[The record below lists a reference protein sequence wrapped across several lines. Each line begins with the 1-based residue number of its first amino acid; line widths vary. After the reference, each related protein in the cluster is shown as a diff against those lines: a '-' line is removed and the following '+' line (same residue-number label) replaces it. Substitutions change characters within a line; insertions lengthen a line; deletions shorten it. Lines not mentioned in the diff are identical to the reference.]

1 MIQIEFTEKD
11 AKMLR
16 EILRSYLSELR
27 EEIAAT
33 RRKTSSFEMHEEED
47 FIKNLMNRLEAA
59 K

>member
-1 MIQIEFTEKD
+1 MIQIEVTEKD

-27 EEIAAT
+27 GEIAAT
-33 RRKTSSFEMHEEED
+33 RRKESSFEMHETED
-47 FIKNLMNRLEAA
+47 FIKNLLNRLEAA

>member
-1 MIQIEFTEKD
+1 MIQIEVTEKD

-27 EEIAAT
+27 GEIAAT
-33 RRKTSSFEMHEEED
+33 RRKESSFEMHETEE
-47 FIKNLMNRLEAA
+47 FIKNLLNRLEAA

>member
-11 AKMLR
+11 AKMLC

-33 RRKTSSFEMHEEED
+33 RKKVSSFEMHEEED
-47 FIKNLMNRLEAA
+47 FIKNLLNRLEAA

>member
-33 RRKTSSFEMHEEED
+33 RRKESSFEMHETED
-47 FIKNLMNRLEAA
+47 FIKNLLNRLEAA